1 MYDDPCCFWWTHD
14 WMTVRIPLSTGL
26 RSGLLGSRMSC
37 VKSAVLCHSSS
48 VLLCTCGALESKS
61 HQQLDRCMAATVW
74 AARHHSNSPMHH
86 ELSPL
91 AARKPHQCTRAWSH
105 RLILKR
111 RNMFVRK
118 ATRYVHELKWH
129 LIEIWSENRHSFIDQ
144 STDQW
149 QDCFIACLKT
159 KSKYSEHLLWCVSLW
174 YVTVMTFKAYIT
186 AVINK
191 LMYVSFHKV
200 GWEQPSGDVDNFVA
214 VLCKFT
220 KVFLCAKNYEF
231 IMRFDKVNAKNN
243 KGAIFCLAA

>member
-1 MYDDPCCFWWTHD
+1 MNSHPWLHENLTSAPEPGDTD
-14 WMTVRIPLSTGL
+14 W
-26 RSGLLGSRMSC
+26 
-37 VKSAVLCHSSS
+37 K
-48 VLLCTCGALESKS
+48 
-61 HQQLDRCMAATVW
+61 
-74 AARHHSNSPMHH
+74 
-86 ELSPL
+86 
-91 AARKPHQCTRAWSH
+91 
-105 RLILKR
+105 LKR

-159 KSKYSEHLLWCVSLW
+159 KSKHSEHLLWCVSLW
-174 YVTVMTFKAYIT
+174 YVTVMTFKAYTT

-220 KVFLCAKNYEF
+220 KVSVCQKLWIHYE
-231 IMRFDKVNAKNN
+231 VWQS
-243 KGAIFCLAA
+243 